1 MSLYLHDIPLDQAK
15 KRFNQALKEYKL
27 DSILGI
33 EQILIN
39 EFAVG
44 RVLAEPVWAKIS
56 SPHYH
61 ASAMDG
67 FALKAKSSENAM
79 QTNPISLR
87 VPEEAEYLDT
97 GDVLPDWADCVI
109 PIENIEAF
117 DENGIPTPNI
127 RQPYSIRIRA
137 SLPPWSHIRSIGEDI
152 IATELV
158 LPAGKILRPV
168 DLGAAAACGHNFL
181 FVYKIPFVTIL
192 PTGTELVPI
201 GTDVKKGD
209 IIEYNSVVLGA
220 QIIDWGGNVRRFPI
234 TIDNFDLICEKIKLA
249 ALDSDL
255 ILLNAGSSAGAED
268 FSSKVVE
275 TLGELFVH
283 GIAVR
288 PGHPVILGMI
298 HTDSER
304 HVPIIGVP
312 GYPVSA
318 AMTNEIF
325 VKPLIYQWSG
335 KNEPENVLL
344 EAKITK
350 KITSPAGDDDY
361 VRIVAGL
368 VNDQILAS
376 PLSRGAGV
384 ISSLVK
390 ADGYTILPRG
400 IQGVE
405 AGEKIK
411 VFINKSKKDIENTIF
426 VIGSHDLTIDLLADY
441 VSKEG
446 KRLVSTNVGS
456 LGGLISIRRGESHFG
471 GSHLLDENNGQY
483 NISYVK
489 KYLTDFSIEVVV
501 VNWVLRE
508 QGFIVQSGNPKSIF
522 SLDDLS
528 REDVTFVNRQR
539 GAGTRVLL
547 DYHLGKKGILPDMI
561 QGYDHE
567 EFTHLAVAA
576 SIGSGRSD
584 AGLGIASAAK
594 ALGLD
599 FVPLYQEQYDLI
611 FPKEFFNN
619 ELLSSVRK
627 AMSDLEFRRTVH
639 ALDGYNVDNMG
650 KIVFDQ

>member
-1 MSLYLHDIPLDQAK
+1 
-15 KRFNQALKEYKL
+15 
-27 DSILGI
+27 
-33 EQILIN
+33 
-39 EFAVG
+39 
-44 RVLAEPVWAKIS
+44 
-56 SPHYH
+56 
-61 ASAMDG
+61 
-67 FALKAKSSENAM
+67 
-79 QTNPISLR
+79 
-87 VPEEAEYLDT
+87 
-97 GDVLPDWADCVI
+97 
-109 PIENIEAF
+109 
-117 DENGIPTPNI
+117 
-127 RQPYSIRIRA
+127 
-137 SLPPWSHIRSIGEDI
+137 
-152 IATELV
+152 LV

-168 DLGAAAACGHNFL
+168 DLGAAAACGHDHL

-201 GTDVKKGD
+201 GTNVKKGD

-220 QIIDWGGNVRRFPI
+220 QIIDWGGKVRRFPI
-234 TIDNFDLICEKIKLA
+234 TIDNFDLICEKIMLA

-275 TLGELFVH
+275 TLGELYVH

-298 HTDSER
+298 HTDHGR

-335 KNEPENVLL
+335 KNEPENLLL

-361 VRIVAGL
+361 VRIVAGI

-411 VFINKSKKDIENTIF
+411 IYINKSKKDIENTIF

-483 NISYVK
+483 NISYVR
-489 KYLTDFSIEVVV
+489 KYLTDFSIKVVV

-508 QGFIVQSGNPKSIF
+508 QGFIVQSGNPKSILT
-522 SLDDLS
+522 LDDLS
-528 REDVTFVNRQR
+528 REDITFVNRQR

-547 DYHLGKKGILPDMI
+547 DYHLSKKGILPDMI
-561 QGYDHE
+561 RGYDHE
-567 EFTHLAVAA
+567 EFTHLAIAA

-599 FVPLYQEQYDLI
+599 FVPLYPEQYDLI
-611 FPKEFFNN
+611 FPKEFF
-619 ELLSSVRK
+619 ESKLLLSVRK
-627 AMSDLEFRRTVH
+627 AMSDLEFLRTVQ